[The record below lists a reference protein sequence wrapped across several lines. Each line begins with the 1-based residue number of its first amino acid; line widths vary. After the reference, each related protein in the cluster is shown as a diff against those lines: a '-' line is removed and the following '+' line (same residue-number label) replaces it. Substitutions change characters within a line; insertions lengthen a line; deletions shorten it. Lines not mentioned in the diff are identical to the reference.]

1 MRVIIAGGGTGGH
14 IYPGVA
20 VAREFQRRDP
30 SAEVVFVGTAH
41 GLETK
46 IIPREGFKLELI
58 EIAGLKNVSFMSRLK
73 TLLMLPGS
81 FLQARSLIRRIAP
94 DIVIGVGG
102 YSSGPVLLMAAW
114 MGLPTLIIE
123 PNALPGFTNR
133 RLAKFIDRAAV
144 TFEVSKPYFPGKA
157 VVTGNPVRP
166 EFQRIS
172 KKERTDRLHLLIFG
186 GSQGAHAVNVAM
198 VEALS
203 ELSSERSR
211 LSITHQ
217 TGEKDLEM
225 VKQGYEKAGWEADI
239 RPFLHEMA
247 QEFERADVLI
257 SRAGAT
263 TVAELTAAGKA
274 AILIP
279 FPFAA
284 DDHQRKNAEAL
295 AAAGAARVILQR
307 ELTGE
312 RLAREIRSLLS
323 EPARID
329 EMEIASRRLARA
341 DAAQR
346 TVDLALEIIKE
357 KRS

>member
-1 MRVIIAGGGTGGH
+1 MIIAGGGTGGH

-30 SAEVVFVGTAH
+30 STEIVFVGTAH

-46 IIPREGFKLELI
+46 IVPREGFKLELI
-58 EIAGLKNVSFMSRLK
+58 EIAGLKNVSFVSRLK

-81 FLQARSLIRRIAP
+81 FLQARSLIRRVAP

-102 YSSGPVLLMAAW
+102 YSSGPVLLMAAL
-114 MGLPTLIIE
+114 MGLPTLVIE

-133 RLAKFIDRAAV
+133 RLAGFIDRAAV
-144 TFEVSKPYFPGKA
+144 TFEVSKPYFKGKA

-166 EFQRIS
+166 EFQTLP
-172 KKERTDRLHLLIFG
+172 KKERTGNFHLLVFG

-203 ELSSERSR
+203 ALSSEKGR
-211 LSITHQ
+211 LSVTHQ

-225 VKQGYEKAGWEADI
+225 VRTGYEKAGWEADV

-247 QEFERADVLI
+247 REFERADIVV

-295 AAAGAARVILQR
+295 ESAGAARMILQQH
-307 ELTGE
+307 LTGE
-312 RLAREIRSLLS
+312 RLAREIKVLLD
-323 EPARID
+323 EPARVD
-329 EMEIASRRLARA
+329 AMEIASRGLARA
-341 DAAQR
+341 DAAER
-346 TVDLALEIIKE
+346 TVDLALEVIKE
-357 KRS
+357 KRR